1 MIGLSFCS
9 MIYRLLADGLVA
21 FHLAFIVFV
30 VVGGALA
37 LVHRGWAIVH
47 LPCVAWAAWTEF
59 TGTICPLTPWE
70 QALRRAAGDAGY
82 SGGFVDHY
90 IVPIIYPPELT
101 ASTQLVLGAF
111 VVTLNIVVY
120 ALVFWRSRNARARPA
135 RIP

>member
-1 MIGLSFCS
+1 

-37 LVHRGWAIVH
+37 LVHRGWTLVH
-47 LPCVAWAAWTEF
+47 LPSVAWAAWTEF

-70 QALRRAAGDAGY
+70 QALRHAAGDAGY

-90 IVPIIYPPELT
+90 IVPIIYPPGLT
-101 ASTQLVLGAF
+101 ASTQLVLGSF
-111 VVTLNIVVY
+111 VVTLNLVVY
-120 ALVFWRSRNARARPA
+120 ALVLWRGRRANARGATNP
-135 RIP
+135 